1 VPELAADLHA
11 DTNRPRRPTDPDLVA
26 DAPRAATCP
35 CGRLRMSQKTLRF
48 GFIIIL
54 VCAVAAVAVSLWH
67 DRADSIADGI
77 KDSHNLAVVIGG
89 HIEGSLQAID
99 NRLRGL
105 QRRIDEFDETPSLDG
120 IRSERFHD
128 LLLERRRS
136 LPQTAQI
143 AVVDA
148 RGRFVAS
155 TTEWPSPDVNIAD
168 RDYFKELVANDDDRL
183 VISRPFLSRVSSDS
197 VIALARRIDGPGQ
210 RLRGIIY
217 ISMQTRYLRDLY
229 NSLATLPQQTFSLL
243 RPDGSF
249 ILRYPDAQDRAGAR
263 VRESDQF
270 FDLVAKGGGSLRAQ
284 GLFDPV
290 ARWIAVHP
298 IGRYPLL
305 VTIAVPEEVLLRK
318 WRSNAI
324 LTAAGTLVLLSC
336 ALALLAVMGRQYRDL
351 EASRSSLADKTQAL
365 ERERLQFSTAL
376 ENMTQGLAMF
386 DRDARL
392 VVCNRRFLEMHAIAD
407 ADAPSVRSLRDLLLY
422 SHDHR
427 GYPVDVEAEIEDV
440 IRFVSEGGQHAREH
454 RSTDGRALIVKINAM
469 ADGGWVATVDDIT
482 AQRADEKKIRQLAH
496 HDLLT
501 GIANRPQFLERIT
514 EARERL
520 WRDGRPFNV
529 MMLDLDHFKTIN
541 DSLGHPAGDALL
553 KEMAQR
559 LSGLLRESDVLA
571 RLGGDEFAIVQMAP
585 RNLDPCGNEEASM
598 HDGAAAL
605 AGRIIEAIGQPC
617 DIFGLQM
624 VVGASIGIAL
634 APRDGK
640 EPEELMKRA
649 DLALYRAKSD
659 GRNGFAFF
667 EPEMAEAASERQRLE
682 ADLRA
687 GLVNG
692 EFELHFQPQVD
703 VASRRV
709 CGMEALVRWH
719 HPAQGLISPD
729 RFISLAEDTG
739 LIVALGE
746 WILEAGCREAAK
758 WPEEVKIAINVSPA
772 QFRKSN
778 LFDLVLCAL
787 IDSGLKPDRLEIE
800 ITERVLLA
808 NDSEYMATLH
818 QLKNIGVAIALD
830 DFGTGYSSLGYLTMF
845 PFDKIKIDQS
855 FSRQVL
861 ERSDCAAITAAIIN
875 LGRSL
880 DIDTVAEGVETEQQF
895 VALRAAGLQQA
906 QGYLFGRPVPAAAI
920 DFGERNALRV
930 DPAA

>member
-1 VPELAADLHA
+1 VPEPAANFHA
-11 DTNRPRRPTDPDLVA
+11 DADGLHRPTDA
-26 DAPRAATCP
+26 GAPGTATCP
-35 CGRLRMSQKTLRF
+35 CGRLRLSQKTLRF
-48 GFIIIL
+48 GFIIVL
-54 VCAVAAVAVSLWH
+54 ACAVAAVAVSLWH
-67 DRADSIADGI
+67 DRAASIADGT
-77 KDSHNLAVVIGG
+77 KDSHNLAVVLGG

-99 NRLRGL
+99 YRLRDL
-105 QRRIDEFDETPSLDG
+105 QRSIDEFDETSSLDG
-120 IRSERFHD
+120 IRSERFDD

-136 LPQTAQI
+136 LPQAAHI
-143 AVVDA
+143 VVVDA
-148 RGRFVAS
+148 EGRFVAS
-155 TTEWPSPDVNIAD
+155 TMAWPSPDANIAD
-168 RDYFKELVANDDDRL
+168 RDYFKELAANDDDRL
-183 VISRPFLSRVSSDS
+183 VISGPVLSRVSGDT
-197 VIALARRIDGPGQ
+197 VIALARRIDLPGQ
-210 RLRGIIY
+210 RFRGIVFIT
-217 ISMQTRYLRDLY
+217 MKTRYLRDLY
-229 NSLATLPQQTFSLL
+229 DSLATLPQQTFSLL
-243 RPDGSF
+243 RNDGSF
-249 ILRYPDAQDRAGAR
+249 VLRHPDAQDRTGAQ
-263 VRESDQF
+263 VRHPDQF
-270 FDLVAKGGGSLRAQ
+270 FDVVAKGGGNLRAQ

-298 IGRYPLL
+298 IGDYPLL
-305 VTIAVPEEVLLRK
+305 VTIAVPEEVLLQK
-318 WRSNAI
+318 WRSSAA
-324 LTAAGTLVLLSC
+324 LTAAGTLILLAC
-336 ALALLAVMGRQYRDL
+336 ALALLAVMARQYRDL
-351 EASRSSLADKTQAL
+351 DASRSSLADKTHAL

-376 ENMTQGLAMF
+376 ENMSQGLAMF
-386 DRDARL
+386 DRDAML
-392 VVCNRRFLEMHAIAD
+392 VVCNHRFLELHAIAD
-407 ADAPSVRSLRDLLLY
+407 ADAPSIRTLRDLLLHC
-422 SHDHR
+422 HDLH
-427 GYPVDVEAEIEDV
+427 GYPAHVETEVDEVMG
-440 IRFVSEGGQHAREH
+440 FVSEGGQHVREH
-454 RSTDGRALIVKINAM
+454 RLIDGRVLIVKINTM

-501 GIANRPQFLERIT
+501 GVANRPQFLERIT
-514 EARERL
+514 EVRERL

-559 LSGLLRESDVLA
+559 LSGLLREADVLA

-585 RNLDPCGNEEASM
+585 RNLDSSGNEEAAM

-617 DIFGLQM
+617 DIFGQQM

-640 EPEELMKRA
+640 EPEDLMKRA
-649 DLALYRAKSD
+649 DLALYRAKSE

-703 VASRRV
+703 VATRQV

-719 HPAQGLISPD
+719 HPTQGLISPE
-729 RFISLAEDTG
+729 RFIFLAEDTG

-758 WPEEVKIAINVSPA
+758 WPDGVKIAINVSPV

-778 LFDLVLCAL
+778 LFDLVQCAL
-787 IDSGLKPDRLEIE
+787 IDSGLKPERLEIE

-818 QLKNIGVAIALD
+818 QLKNIGVGIALD

-880 DIDTVAEGVETEQQF
+880 EIATVAEGVETEQQF
-895 VALRAAGLQQA
+895 EALRAAGLQQA
-906 QGYLFGRPVPAAAI
+906 QGFLFGRPMLATAI